1 MRVSLGISSGTTN
14 ILLEEDGMD
23 TENKVYRDLQK
34 FLDTLPGGFS
44 ATKSGSDIR
53 LLKYLFTPEE
63 AKVALYL
70 SMKPEPAKQ
79 IYNRIK
85 KSETTISFKE
95 LRRILNQMLYKGTL
109 RPYYEGYDETHYR
122 APDPTA
128 GGMLSV
134 QLNTKLT
141 REFVNYL
148 NEYIGETLGKRTS
161 GSKSLN
167 PLRTVPVEK
176 SIPHPEKFPVNT
188 YDDVR
193 KMIKNA
199 PGPFA
204 VANCICRQKTKRFG
218 VKCAKTDLEETCLMI
233 GPDHAR
239 RYVDMGVGRFITREE
254 VYDIL
259 ARAQEDGLVIQPE
272 NSQKPEAIC
281 VCCGDCCVFLK
292 PMKAHPHPAELFLT
306 NYYAEVNP
314 ELCNGCE
321 TCVEKCQMDARAM
334 VDGIAVVNLD
344 RCIGCGNCV
353 VLCSANANRLKKKEP
368 EIVPPDDKDAYYM
381 TLLSHRQG

>member
-1 MRVSLGISSGTTN
+1 
-14 ILLEEDGMD
+14 MD

-44 ATKSGSDIR
+44 ATESGSDIR

-63 AKVALYL
+63 ARVALCL
-70 SMKPEPAKQ
+70 SMKPETAKQ
-79 IYNRIK
+79 VHNRVK
-85 KSETTISFKE
+85 KSGAPISLEE
-95 LRRILNQMLYKGTL
+95 LKRILGRMLYKGIL
-109 RPYYEGYDETHYR
+109 RPYYEGYTETHYR
-122 APDPTA
+122 ATDPTA
-128 GGMLSV
+128 GGMFSV
-134 QLNTKLT
+134 QLDDKLT
-141 REFVNYL
+141 REFVDCF
-148 NEYIGETLGKRTS
+148 NEYAGEAFRKRAS

-176 SIPHPEKFPVNT
+176 SIPHPERFPVST
-188 YDDVR
+188 YDNVR
-193 KMIKNA
+193 KMIENA

-204 VANCICRQKTKRFG
+204 VANCICRQKTERFG

-281 VCCGDCCVFLK
+281 ICCGDCCAFLK
-292 PMKAHPHPAELFLT
+292 PIKTHPRPAELFIT

-321 TCVEKCQMDARAM
+321 VCIEKCQMDARAM
-334 VDGIAVVNLD
+334 VDGVAIVNLD

-353 VLCSANANRLKKKEP
+353 ALCSANANSLKKKEP
-368 EIVPPDDKDAYYM
+368 ELVPPDDKDAYYLS
-381 TLLSHRQG
+381 LLSHKQGR

>member
-1 MRVSLGISSGTTN
+1 
-14 ILLEEDGMD
+14 MD
-23 TENKVYRDLQK
+23 NENKVYRDLQK
-34 FLDTLPGGFS
+34 FLNTLPGGFT
-44 ATKSGSDIR
+44 ATESGSDIR

-63 AKVALYL
+63 ARVAMHL
-70 SMKPEPAKQ
+70 SIKPETAKQ
-79 IYNRIK
+79 IHNRIK
-85 KSETTISFKE
+85 KSGYDISIKE
-95 LRRILNQMLYKGTL
+95 LKRILDRMLYIGTL

-134 QLNTKLT
+134 QLNDKLT
-141 REFVNYL
+141 REFFDYL
-148 NEYIGETLGKRTS
+148 NEYAGETFGK
-161 GSKSLN
+161 KSSSQKILN
-167 PLRTVPVEK
+167 PLRTVPVGK
-176 SIPHPEKFPVNT
+176 SIPHPEKYSVNT
-188 YDDVR
+188 YDDIR
-193 KMIKNA
+193 KIIEDV

-218 VKCAKTDLEETCLMI
+218 VKCTKTDLEETCLMI
-233 GPDHAR
+233 NPDHAR

-259 ARAQEDGLVIQPE
+259 ERAQQDGLVIQPE

-292 PMKAHPHPAELFLT
+292 PMKAYPRPAELFLA
-306 NYYAEVNP
+306 NYYAVVNP

-321 TCVEKCQMDARAM
+321 ICIEKCQMDARAM

-353 VLCSANANRLKKKEP
+353 VLCSSNASRLEKKEQ

-381 TLLSHRQG
+381 TLLSHKQG